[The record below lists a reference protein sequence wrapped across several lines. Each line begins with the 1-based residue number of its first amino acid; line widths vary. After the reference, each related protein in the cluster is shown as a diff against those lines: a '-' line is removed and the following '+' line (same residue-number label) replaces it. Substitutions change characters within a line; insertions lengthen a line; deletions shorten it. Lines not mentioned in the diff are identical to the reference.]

1 MTFDLKNWWN
11 LVLYF
16 LFLLFFCLFILFCL
30 VLLKLLVRAH
40 KPYNIQLKVRN
51 NNACVSKKTVTTKI
65 HPSRKPIFTRFLN
78 VSNIDESSLMAQT
91 AINILDYFHSSLS
104 RKKICRGLNTL
115 LHSNIHSSEPIQ
127 NPVRHLRRRIF
138 AKIVKC

>member
-1 MTFDLKNWWN
+1 MTFDLKKWWN

-30 VLLKLLVRAH
+30 VLLKLMVRAH
-40 KPYNIQLKVRN
+40 KPYNIQIKVRN

-115 LHSNIHSSEPIQ
+115 LHSNIHSSEPYLEPSQ
-127 NPVRHLRRRIF
+127 TSTTENF
-138 AKIVKC
+138 CKNS